1 MSLLRYFKSASTD
14 NDAPGGDDPGVRGK
28 RGQSET
34 SAAGKKD
41 YENKKRKRQFVPS
54 WSKEFPWLDL
64 NKEKNVMVCRVCNEF
79 SQQAD
84 KESPFYLGT
93 STFRKSSIK
102 THATSK
108 AHAKCELAKRARE
121 TPRSTPMAQTVA
133 KMNKDNF
140 EVLKKLFR
148 TAYYVAKEEIAMA
161 KFSSLCK
168 LQISNGV
175 NMNNTYLNDHAC
187 RNFIGA
193 MAHVHRLDTTSQIEK
208 SRFLSVLSDGS
219 TDNSVIEQELVY
231 VRFLCNGKPQTKMVK
246 IVDLKHAH
254 AVGILDAIDRA
265 VKDVGI
271 TLEIWHSKVVCANF
285 DGASVMMGE
294 INGVAGQLKR
304 RVPHIVVLH
313 CVAHKLELAVLDAVK
328 RVAYLQKFDDTLKAV
343 FKMYYRSPKK
353 RRELKDIGEIVEEKV
368 CVNKACHKYIIKHFQ
383 ITYYTSIILIMMITQ

>member
-1 MSLLRYFKSASTD
+1 
-14 NDAPGGDDPGVRGK
+14 
-28 RGQSET
+28 
-34 SAAGKKD
+34 
-41 YENKKRKRQFVPS
+41 
-54 WSKEFPWLDL
+54 
-64 NKEKNVMVCRVCNEF
+64 
-79 SQQAD
+79 
-84 KESPFYLGT
+84 
-93 STFRKSSIK
+93 
-102 THATSK
+102 
-108 AHAKCELAKRARE
+108 
-121 TPRSTPMAQTVA
+121 MAQAVA

-193 MAHVHRLDTTSQIEK
+193 MVHVHRLDTTSQIEK
-208 SRFLSVLSDGS
+208 SRFLSVLSVGS
-219 TDNSVIEQELVY
+219 TDNIVIEQELVY
-231 VRFLCNGKPQTKMVK
+231 VRFLYNGKPQTKMIK

-254 AVGILDAIDRA
+254 AVGILNAIDGA

-271 TLEIWHSKVVCANF
+271 TLEIWRSKVVCANF

-328 RVAYLQKFDDTLKAV
+328 GVA
-343 FKMYYRSPKK
+343 
-353 RRELKDIGEIVEEKV
+353 
-368 CVNKACHKYIIKHFQ
+368 
-383 ITYYTSIILIMMITQ
+383 

>member
-1 MSLLRYFKSASTD
+1 
-14 NDAPGGDDPGVRGK
+14 
-28 RGQSET
+28 
-34 SAAGKKD
+34 
-41 YENKKRKRQFVPS
+41 
-54 WSKEFPWLDL
+54 
-64 NKEKNVMVCRVCNEF
+64 
-79 SQQAD
+79 
-84 KESPFYLGT
+84 
-93 STFRKSSIK
+93 
-102 THATSK
+102 
-108 AHAKCELAKRARE
+108 
-121 TPRSTPMAQTVA
+121 MAQTVA

-208 SRFLSVLSDGS
+208 CRFLSVLSDGS

-231 VRFLCNGKPQTKMVK
+231 VRFHCNGKPQTKMIK
-246 IVDLKHAH
+246 IVDFKHAH
-254 AVGILDAIDRA
+254 AVGIDGA

-271 TLEIWHSKVVCANF
+271 TLEIWRSKVVCANF
-285 DGASVMMGE
+285 DGASVMVGE

-304 RVPHIVVLH
+304 LVPHIVVLH

-328 RVAYLQKFDDTLKAV
+328 GVAYLQKFDDSLKAV

-353 RRELKDIGEIVEEKV
+353 RRELKEVGEIVEEKV

-383 ITYYTSIILIMMITQ
+383 ITYCPSIILIMVITQ

>member
-1 MSLLRYFKSASTD
+1 MRYFKSASTN
-14 NDAPGGDDPGVRGK
+14 NDGDDPGVGGK

-34 SAAGKKD
+34 SATGKKD

-54 WSKEFPWLDL
+54 WSKEFTWLDL
-64 NKEKNVMVCRVCNEF
+64 NKDKNVMVCRFCNEF
-79 SQQAD
+79 SQHAD

-102 THATSK
+102 THAKSK
-108 AHAKCELAKRARE
+108 AHAKCELAKRAKE
-121 TPRSTPMAQTVA
+121 NPRSTPMAQTVA

-148 TAYYVAKEEIAMA
+148 TAYYVAKEEIALA
-161 KFSSLCK
+161 KFPSLCK
-168 LQISNGV
+168 LQIGNGI

-193 MAHVHRLDTTSQIEK
+193 MAHVHRLDTASQIEK

-219 TDNSVIEQELVY
+219 TDNSIIEQELVY
-231 VRFLCNGKPQTKMVK
+231 VRFLCNGKPQTKMIK
-246 IVDLKHAH
+246 IVDVKHAH
-254 AVGILDAIDRA
+254 AVGILNAIDGA

-271 TLEIWHSKVVCANF
+271 TLEIWLSKVVCANF

-294 INGVAGQLKR
+294 INGVAGRLKR
-304 RVPHIVVLH
+304 RVPHIVILH

-328 RVAYLQKFDDTLKAV
+328 RVPYLQKFDDTIKAI

-353 RRELKDIGEIVEEKV
+353 RRELKEIGEIVEEKV
-368 CVNKACHKYIIKHFQ
+368 CVNKVYYI
-383 ITYYTSIILIMMITQ
+383 S